1 MVLDKKETI
10 VAYRCPH
17 CGAGIM
23 SMVGVF
29 SLSGDLLRLKCDC
42 GESELTIQ
50 YMRDGKIKL
59 YVPCLFCPNPHTYTV
74 SDSVFFGRELFTLGC
89 PYTGID
95 IVFVGGRGEVGLAL
109 TKSEKELLELL
120 GDVTLDEINEVKGK
134 HPSDKGQHP
143 ADKGQHPADKGQ
155 HPADKGQ
162 HPADPEIFDIINF
175 VVRDLEEEGKIS
187 CRCEDGCGDY
197 HVKVDEESVKIT
209 CSECGAS
216 KVFPINST
224 ISALSFLETDFIRL
238 T

>member
-134 HPSDKGQHP
+134 RPSDKGHHP
-143 ADKGQHPADKGQ
+143 ADKGHHPADKG
-155 HPADKGQ
+155 H

-197 HVKVDEESVKIT
+197 HANVDEESVKIT

-224 ISALSFLETDFIRL
+224 TSALSFLETDFIRL

>member
-1 MVLDKKETI
+1 MVIDKKETI
-10 VAYRCPH
+10 IAYRCPS

-29 SLSGDLLRLKCDC
+29 SLSGDMLRLKCDC
-42 GESELTIQ
+42 GQSELTIQ
-50 YMRDGKIKL
+50 YTRDHDIRL
-59 YVPCLFCPNPHTYTV
+59 YVPCLFCPSPHVFTV

-109 TKSEKELLELL
+109 TKSEEELRELL
-120 GDVTLDEINEVKGK
+120 GDVTFDEINEVKKK
-134 HPSDKGQHP
+134 HI
-143 ADKGQHPADKGQ
+143 
-155 HPADKGQ
+155 
-162 HPADPEIFDIINF
+162 ADPEIFDIVNF

-197 HVKVDEESVKIT
+197 HVSVEEDRVTVSCT
-209 CSECGAS
+209 ECGAS
-216 KVFPINST
+216 RCFPINST
-224 ISALSFLETDFIRL
+224 TTALSFLETDSIIL

>member
-120 GDVTLDEINEVKGK
+120 DDVTPDEINEVMGK
-134 HPSDKGQHP
+134 HT
-143 ADKGQHPADKGQ
+143 ADKGKP
-155 HPADKGQ
+155 
-162 HPADPEIFDIINF
+162 DPEIFDIINF

-197 HVKVDEESVKIT
+197 HVMVDEESVKIT

-224 ISALSFLETDFIRL
+224 TSALSFLETDFIRL